1 MSSGR
6 GRARHGAQRTRCR
19 RRGLARYGW
28 RTFAAAALA
37 LLIVPPVLLGANRG
51 APGRADPRLQLLGDE
66 FVARPLAPTVTA
78 LTLAEELAWIRGFRE
93 RLAAVP
99 HDEAAGER
107 ASERDLLD
115 AAVDRDLLE
124 LEVLRP
130 FQRDPG
136 AYVALVA
143 GSVETA
149 LDRSNGSSC
158 ARLHRAALRLAEV
171 PEVLRAARL
180 NLKNPPR
187 VLTELAIE
195 RFAGVLR
202 FYREDVPRLT
212 AGCRSAR
219 MQADIAQADTIA
231 VRAVAAFLSYLETD
245 LLPVSRGEPA
255 IGPDACR
262 RLLRSAL
269 VAEVAPIETLLAEG
283 ARLVE
288 TRRAELEA
296 LATLV
301 APGGVRAALDS
312 LASERPLD
320 GDAVAHVRRGVGRV
334 EQFLRTREVVSIPAR
349 MDPIASAGAAVG
361 GAALGRLNRWE
372 TDLAV
377 AHEGLPGRDLRAVA
391 LRGASSRLR
400 RALQES
406 WPGEDWGQY
415 CEQMMLDEGYG
426 GDDPRY
432 RLAGAVRAL
441 RHAGRALAALA
452 LHAGAMSE
460 DEARRMLEDRCL
472 LNSAE
477 AVRETRWA
485 AADPALMGYT
495 LGAQR
500 LRELQEEARQRLGP
514 RFRTRA
520 FHDAVL
526 RCGASPPGIV
536 RDRLWLELADAAG
549 AKLPGARP

>member
-1 MSSGR
+1 M
-6 GRARHGAQRTRCR
+6 
-19 RRGLARYGW
+19 
-28 RTFAAAALA
+28 LA
-37 LLIVPPVLLGANRG
+37 LLIVPPALLGAPRG
-51 APGRADPRLQLLGDE
+51 DPKDPDVRLQTLGDE
-66 FVARPLAPTVTA
+66 FVARRLARAPHAAPRGGVHAGEPLARTVTA
-78 LTLAEELAWIRGFRE
+78 LTLAEDLAWLRDFRD

-99 HDEAAGER
+99 HDEPAGER
-107 ASERDLLD
+107 ASARALLD
-115 AAVDRDLLE
+115 AAVDRELLE

-143 GSVETA
+143 GSVEAA
-149 LDRSNGSSC
+149 LDRSSGSPCS
-158 ARLHRAALRLAEV
+158 RLQRAARRLAEV

-180 NLKNPPR
+180 NLKDPPR
-187 VLTELAIE
+187 IFTELAIE

-219 MQADIAQADTIA
+219 MQADLAQADTIA
-231 VRAVAAFLSYLETD
+231 VRAVAAFLSYLEED
-245 LLPVSRGEPA
+245 LLPASRGEPA

-262 RLLRSAL
+262 RLLRGAL
-269 VAEVAPIETLLAEG
+269 VAEVAPIETLLAAG
-283 ARLVE
+283 THLVAA
-288 TRRAELEA
+288 RRAELEA
-296 LATLV
+296 LAPLV
-301 APGGVRAALDS
+301 AVGGVRAALDS

-320 GDAVAHVRRGVGRV
+320 GDAVAHVRRGIGRV
-334 EQFLRTREVVSIPAR
+334 EEFLRMREVVSIPAR
-349 MDPIASAGAAVG
+349 MDPSAGVGAAVG
-361 GAALGRLNRWE
+361 GVELGRLNRWE

-377 AHEGLPGRDLRAVA
+377 AHEGLPGRHLRALA
-391 LRGASSRLR
+391 LRGAPSPLR
-400 RALQES
+400 RALQET

-415 CEQMMLDEGYG
+415 CERMMLDEGYG

-472 LNSAE
+472 LDPAE

-485 AADPALMGYT
+485 AADPARMGYT

-500 LRELQEEARQRLGP
+500 LRELQEEARRRLGP
-514 RFRTRA
+514 RFRTRT

-536 RDRLWLELADAAG
+536 RDRLWLELTDAAG
-549 AKLPGARP
+549 AKLPGAGP